1 MATRTIKDAD
11 VELDIPTASPIMQ
24 KTDTVMVNGGSPDD
38 TIVTSRGTPIVKV
51 AENSNK
57 DSDKLPHFIKY
68 RHCKTVRKHRHFC
81 VKSHPRVDCNGS
93 MHDTH
98 SECVWCSS
106 HDRVKHKGKMKGGGQ
121 AKVAADLKTMGG
133 KYYTSDRDDF
143 DCAHQDT
150 TRTESNSNLLRFKE
164 APDELES
171 TQTKE
176 VNHHLQCKHIVF
188 VNVSNDTSDIAET
201 SASNICYEDRSCQVD
216 DTILADAASSARRRD
231 TWRHQS
237 TQVHGD
243 DLSSAQQGLQSTTY
257 ISGEP
262 GGGQVT
268 TFASS
273 GHSGDLQCETN
284 GSDGQQRDVVHSDI
298 PMITS
303 DINEGDTNG
312 TQMLKRVQSETE
324 ATRETIQKTTTQNGA
339 STVAHLLSQSYFFLM

>member
-1 MATRTIKDAD
+1 MKDAD
-11 VELDIPTASPIMQ
+11 DVLDVPTSSPIIQ
-24 KTDTVMVNGGSPDD
+24 KTDTVMVNGGSPDAN
-38 TIVTSRGTPIVKV
+38 IVTSRGKL
-51 AENSNK
+51 ADNSNQ

-81 VKSHPRVDCNGS
+81 AKSHPRVDCNGS

-98 SECVWCSS
+98 SKCVWCSS
-106 HDRVKHKGKMKGGGQ
+106 LDRVKHKGKMKGDGQ

-133 KYYTSDRDDF
+133 KYHTSDRDDF
-143 DCAHQDT
+143 DCAHEDI
-150 TRTESNSNLLRFKE
+150 TRTESKSKLLRFKE

-171 TQTKE
+171 TPTTD
-176 VNHHLQCKHIVF
+176 VNPHLQCKHTVF

-231 TWRHQS
+231 SWRHQS

-243 DLSSAQQGLQSTTY
+243 DLSSAQHCPQSTTD

-262 GGGQVT
+262 GGGQFT

-284 GSDGQQRDVVHSDI
+284 ASDGQEHDIVHSDI
-298 PMITS
+298 AVITS
-303 DINEGDTNG
+303 DINEADTNDP
-312 TQMLKRVQSETE
+312 QMLRRVQSETE
-324 ATRETIQKTTTQNGA
+324 ATRETFQKTTTQNVA
-339 STVAHLLSQSYFFLM
+339 SIVAHLLLQSYLIFLNNKPFC